1 MEGNGVNCCVPI
13 ISILSKEPNCIYPKC
28 LLQKQFNIWQTTAT
42 RRYWY
47 YITYILE
54 ANTVPAYWKEK
65 YLPRF
70 LASLLKHFEL
80 VCTKHVV

>member
-47 YITYILE
+47 YITYILGKHS
-54 ANTVPAYWKEK
+54 PC
-65 YLPRF
+65 
-70 LASLLKHFEL
+70 LLERKIL
-80 VCTKHVV
+80 TKILGFTTETF